1 MITITIPETELY
13 DHEKNEF
20 IIRETIDLRFIF
32 SLVVL
37 DKWEAKYRKR
47 LLDNEDITV
56 EEYCDLFKMMC
67 LDDFDIS
74 LIDNDI
80 FGQLMKYI
88 KDTPTATVL
97 PKRKSNKGST
107 RKQIFT
113 SEIIYAY
120 MSITGIDLEWE
131 NRNLNKL
138 LMLINVVNDLQ
149 SPPEKMSRQEA
160 LEEHRNLILER
171 RKMMEKKME
180 DKGK

>member
-1 MITITIPETELY
+1 MIIITIPETELY
-13 DHEKNEF
+13 DNEKNEF
-20 IIRETIDLRFIF
+20 IIRESIDLRFMF
-32 SLVVL
+32 SLVAL

-88 KDTPTATVL
+88 NDTPTATVL
-97 PKRKSNKGST
+97 PKRKSNKGSV
-107 RKQIFT
+107 RKQIYT

-120 MSITGIDLEWE
+120 MTILGIDIEWE
-131 NRNLNKL
+131 NRNIKKL
-138 LMLINVVNDLQ
+138 LMLINVTNDLQ

-171 RKMMEKKME
+171 RKLMEKKME

>member
-20 IIRETIDLRFIF
+20 IIRESIDLRFIF
-32 SLVVL
+32 NLVTL

-88 KDTPTATVL
+88 KDIPTATIF
-97 PKRKSNKGST
+97 PKRNSNKGST
-107 RKQIFT
+107 RKPIYT

-120 MSITGIDLEWE
+120 MAIVGIDLEWE

-138 LMLINVVNDLQ
+138 ITLINVVNDLQ

-171 RKMMEKKME
+171 RRMMEKKME
-180 DKGK
+180 DKSK

>member
-13 DHEKNEF
+13 DNEKSEF
-20 IIRETIDLRFIF
+20 IIRESINLRFIF
-32 SLVVL
+32 NLVIL

-47 LLDNEDITV
+47 LLDNEDITIQ
-56 EEYCDLFKMMC
+56 EYYDLFKMMC

-80 FGQLMKYI
+80 FGQLIKYI

-97 PKRKSNKGST
+97 PKRKSNKGSS
-107 RKQIFT
+107 RKQILT

-120 MSITGIDLEWE
+120 MTIFGIDIEWE

-171 RKMMEKKME
+171 RRMMEKKME
-180 DKGK
+180 DKSK